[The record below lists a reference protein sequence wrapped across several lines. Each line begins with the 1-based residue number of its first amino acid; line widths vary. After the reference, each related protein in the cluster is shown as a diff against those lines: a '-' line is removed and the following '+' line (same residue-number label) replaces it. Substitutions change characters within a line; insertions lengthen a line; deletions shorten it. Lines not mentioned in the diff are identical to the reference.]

1 MLGADRDPVVRSQAA
16 GALGRLGGP
25 RVAAALKTALRD
37 PAPSVR
43 CQAVTAVLRVQREAA
58 ARGLRGL
65 LESDPDPRI
74 RRITA
79 RALGSLRAEEALRA
93 LEAARSD
100 PDESVRHEV
109 TRILKCI
116 GAAPIAL
123 ETHGPS
129 GGCRDIPTLRA
140 IGVVH
145 RERPPDGLRSAGG
158 KSGGWGRR
166 RSP

>member
-1 MLGADRDPVVRSQAA
+1 V
-16 GALGRLGGP
+16 
-25 RVAAALKTALRD
+25 KTALRD

-43 CQAVTAVLRVQREAA
+43 CQAVTALLRVQREAA
-58 ARGLRGL
+58 ARGLRGF

-74 RRITA
+74 RRIAA

-116 GAAPIAL
+116 GGGPITL
-123 ETHGPS
+123 EAYGPN
-129 GGCRDIPTLRA
+129 GGCRDIPTLA
-140 IGVVH
+140 H
-145 RERPPDGLRSAGG
+145 R
-158 KSGGWGRR
+158 
-166 RSP
+166 